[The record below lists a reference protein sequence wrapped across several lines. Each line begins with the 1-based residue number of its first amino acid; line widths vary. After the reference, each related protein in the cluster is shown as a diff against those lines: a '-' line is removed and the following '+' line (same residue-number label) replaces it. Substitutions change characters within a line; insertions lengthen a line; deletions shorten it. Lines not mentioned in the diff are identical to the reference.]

1 MMKKLGEV
9 VKISLILFLIT
20 AIAALLLAYVNKVT
34 APLIAENNQKKIN
47 DALAVVMTS
56 ATDFEKVENTD
67 TAEKIADNY
76 GAKIDSVYMA
86 KNDGKTVGV
95 CAIVVTKGYDAG
107 LTTAVGV
114 NLDGQVEGIEIISHN
129 ETPGL
134 GANAAKPEFKDKFKG
149 KTQNIAVV
157 KSGAKDNEID
167 AMSGATMTSNGV
179 TNGVNCVSDI
189 AAELMKEG
197 M

>member
-1 MMKKLGEV
+1 MKKFVEV
-9 VKISLILFLIT
+9 VKISVILFLIT
-20 AIAALLLAYVNKVT
+20 AIAALLLAFVNMKT

-47 DALAVVMTS
+47 DALAVVMPS

-67 TAEKIADNY
+67 TAEKIAENY
-76 GAKIDSVYMA
+76 GAEIDSVYMA
-86 KNDGKTVGV
+86 KNADNTVGV

-114 NLDGQVEGIEIISHN
+114 SLEGKVEAIEIISHN

-134 GANAAKPEFKDKFKG
+134 GANAAKPEFMDLYKG
-149 KTQNIAVV
+149 KTKDIAVV

-167 AMSGATMTSNGV
+167 AMSGATMTSKGV
-179 TNGVNCVSDI
+179 TDGVNCVLDI
-189 AAELMKEG
+189 AEELMKEG

>member
-1 MMKKLGEV
+1 MKKLGEV

-67 TAEKIADNY
+67 IAQKLADNY
-76 GAKIDSVYMA
+76 DAEVDSIYMA
-86 KNDGKTVGV
+86 KNADKTVGV

-114 NLDGQVEGIEIISHN
+114 NLEGKVEGIEIISHK

-134 GANAAKPEFKDKFKG
+134 GANATKPEFKDKFKG

-179 TNGVNCVSDI
+179 TDGVNCVIDI